1 MFTLKAN
8 ESLAVKNLP
17 KDATY
22 TIVEVGDGQNAYET
36 SMTVTKNNGN
46 SEVFTPSTEPT
57 RVSGTIEGSTNILVT
72 YTNTFHYTLP
82 ETGGPGTT
90 WYTYGVLPALVAA
103 VVLYKRSRK
112 KGGDFILQSLPS
124 CIDFCPLKQCSLHCF

>member
-1 MFTLKAN
+1 MKYEITEQDDNNAFETSITQTVGGTIQQSPTITNNGK
-8 ESLAVKNLP
+8 
-17 KDATY
+17 TITG
-22 TIVEVGDGQNAYET
+22 TIVADGGG
-36 SMTVTKNNGN
+36 V
-46 SEVFTPSTEPT
+46 VH
-57 RVSGTIEGSTNILVT
+57 VVT

-112 KGGDFILQSLPS
+112 KGGTVS
-124 CIDFCPLKQCSLHCF
+124 

>member
-1 MFTLKAN
+1 MYDFVLKDG
-8 ESLAVKNLP
+8 ESLAVYDLP
-17 KDATY
+17 KGKHFTITEIGDNLNSY
-22 TIVEVGDGQNAYET
+22 TTTITSTDRENIVEG
-36 SMTVTKNNGN
+36 K
-46 SEVFTPSTEPT
+46 
-57 RVSGTIEGSTNILVT
+57 TIEGVSKEETTISVT

-112 KGGDFILQSLPS
+112 KGGTVS
-124 CIDFCPLKQCSLHCF
+124 

>member
-1 MFTLKAN
+1 M
-8 ESLAVKNLP
+8 VH
-17 KDATY
+17 
-22 TIVEVGDGQNAYET
+22 V
-36 SMTVTKNNGN
+36 
-46 SEVFTPSTEPT
+46 
-57 RVSGTIEGSTNILVT
+57 VT

-112 KGGDFILQSLPS
+112 KGGTVS
-124 CIDFCPLKQCSLHCF
+124 